1 MARKQRRLQQVATPA
16 SEPNTA
22 NRYQDPLQKNINAK
36 LDVVGKR
43 FEGKGRTIMYGI
55 AALVVIVILFL
66 IVSAYNRRSDGAAQA
81 ALGKAIEISQSR
93 VSDTPAP
100 AGSTEKIYKSEKERA
115 DAAIAEFQI
124 VADKFGGSVG
134 EKAKYFIAV
143 NKLMSDRTAG
153 ITELEGFSKTSTDTG
168 KLAKFALAQTRA
180 DDGKLDEAVTLYQ
193 ELIAM
198 RDALVAKDTLNFELA
213 KIYQKQN
220 KTKEAADIYYAI
232 AKTASDAKDTDGKA
246 IPLTE
251 TARDAKEKLTQLD
264 SERAKEIVEAPPESP
279 FGN

>member
-1 MARKQRRLQQVATPA
+1 MARKQRRLEQVATAA

-22 NRYQDPLQKNINAK
+22 NRYQDPLQQNINSK
-36 LDVVGKR
+36 LNEVGKQ

-55 AALVVIVILFL
+55 AALVVVGILVL
-66 IVSAYNRRSDGAAQA
+66 IFSAYNRRSNGAAQA

-100 AGSTEKIYKSEKERA
+100 AGSTEKIFKSEKERS
-115 DAAIAEFQI
+115 DAAIAEFQT

-143 NKLMSDRTAG
+143 NKLMSDRGAG
-153 ITELEGFSKTSTDTG
+153 ITELEGIAKSSNETG

-180 DDGKLDEAVTLYQ
+180 DDGKLDEAVTMYQ

-198 RDALVAKDTLNFELA
+198 SDAVVAKDTLNFELA
-213 KIYQKQN
+213 KLYQKQN
-220 KTKEAADIYYAI
+220 KTKEAADVFFTI
-232 AKTASDAKDTDGKA
+232 AKSASDAKDADGKA
-246 IPLTE
+246 IPLTQ

-264 SERAKEIVEAPPESP
+264 PERAKEIVEAPPESP

>member
-1 MARKQRRLQQVATPA
+1 MARKQRRLEQVATA
-16 SEPNTA
+16 ANEPTTV
-22 NRYQDPLQKNINAK
+22 NRYQDPLQKNINTK
-36 LDVVGKR
+36 LDEVGKQ

-66 IVSAYNRRSDGAAQA
+66 IVTAYNRRSNGAAQA

-115 DAAIAEFQI
+115 DAAIAEFQN
-124 VADKFGGSVG
+124 VADKFGGSVA

-143 NKLMSDRTAG
+143 NKLMSDRAAG
-153 ITELEGFSKTSTDTG
+153 ITELEGLSKTSSETG

-180 DDGKLDEAVTLYQ
+180 DDGKLDEAVTIYQ
-193 ELIAM
+193 ELIGM
-198 RDALVAKDTLNFELA
+198 NDAIIAKDTLNFELA
-213 KIYQKQN
+213 KLYQKQN
-220 KTKEAADIYYAI
+220 KTKEAADLFFTI
-232 AKTASDAKDTDGKA
+232 AKTASDAKDAEGKA
-246 IPLTE
+246 IPLTQ
-251 TARDAKEKLTQLD
+251 TARDAKEKLTLLD
-264 SERAKEIVEAPPESP
+264 PERAKEIVEAPPESP